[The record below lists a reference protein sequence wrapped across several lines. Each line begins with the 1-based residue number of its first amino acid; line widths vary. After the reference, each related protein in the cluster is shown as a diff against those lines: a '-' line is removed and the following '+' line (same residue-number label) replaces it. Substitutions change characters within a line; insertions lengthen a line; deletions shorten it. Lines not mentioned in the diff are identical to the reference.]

1 MPDPATPPQIF
12 SGEYRHTVD
21 EKNRVTVPAPWR
33 RFSEAEEFF
42 TVPDP
47 HGNFLMVMPPEEF
60 RGMSDR
66 VKADTSFNPAM
77 KRAFIRQFYSRAK
90 LCTTDRQGRILLP
103 DDHRGQA
110 GLQGEVVMVGVHS
123 RFEIWN
129 PETWARVSAAESEDY
144 QKVADLVGL

>member
-1 MPDPATPPQIF
+1 MPDPVTSPQIF
-12 SGEYRHTVD
+12 SGEYRHAID
-21 EKNRVTVPAPWR
+21 DKNRVTVPSGWR

-47 HGNFLMVMPPEEF
+47 HGKFLMVMPPEEF

-66 VKADTSFNPAM
+66 VKADTSFSPAL
-77 KRAFIRQFYSRAK
+77 KRSFIRQFYSRAK
-90 LCTTDRQGRILLP
+90 QCTTDRQGRILIP
-103 DDHRGQA
+103 EDHRRQA
-110 GLQGEVVMVGVHS
+110 GLESEVVLVGVHS

-129 PETWARVSAAESEDY
+129 PETWARVSADENIEY